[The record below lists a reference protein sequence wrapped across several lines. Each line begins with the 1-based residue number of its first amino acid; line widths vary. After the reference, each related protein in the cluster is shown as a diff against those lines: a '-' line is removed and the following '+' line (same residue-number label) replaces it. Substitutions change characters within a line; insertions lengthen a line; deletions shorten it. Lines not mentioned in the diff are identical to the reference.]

1 MNEYSSDILEKKN
14 IPLKSI
20 EFLEKKTFLNNKKYF

>member
-1 MNEYSSDILEKKN
+1 MNEYSSDILKKN

-20 EFLEKKTFLNNKKYF
+20 EFFEKKAFLNNKKYF